1 MNKCDQPGS
10 NHAVTIPGQP
20 AQNSPVSLHRV
31 TAASLHRAPCE
42 KRLRPS
48 LCQDR
53 FTRNPPDLALQIR
66 AIVYN
71 DPHMNTE
78 ILQKAANQARGLAI
92 DAIYDKASGHMG
104 LPLGC
109 AEIGAVLYG
118 ELLNINPSEP
128 RWINRDRFILSGG
141 HGSMF
146 LYAWLHLSGYD
157 VRMSDIRAFR
167 SKGSRTPGHPEY
179 NCCPGVECTT
189 GPLGQGVANAVGFAI
204 SAKHAAARFNTPEH
218 EIFNP
223 TIYCL
228 AGDGCIQEGISREA
242 AAIAGALK
250 LDNLVLIYDANG
262 ITLDAPVAMTQV
274 DDIAACFIAQG
285 WDAFTIDGHNLEQV
299 EDTIRTCRLEKNG
312 RPKLIIAQT
321 TIAKGVPGF
330 EGTTKGHGE
339 GGAKVWEQA
348 HENWGLP
355 TDQRYY
361 VSDDVYA
368 YMQNLKQRREAAYAD
383 WKATYDAWRTAN
395 PDKAAELDSGIA
407 LVSDGLAPEASG
419 PMIPAFAAGTKVAT
433 RVSGGKAENAI
444 ADQCPAL
451 LSTSADLFSSNKNYL
466 ENGGDFSADDYAG
479 RNFWFGIRE
488 HAMAAICNGIA
499 YDGLFRP
506 TAGTFCVF
514 VDYMRAAIRVAA
526 LAQLPVTY
534 VLTHDSVAVG
544 EDGPTHQP
552 VETVSGLRVI
562 PNLDVVRPADEE
574 ETAGAWMA
582 AMQRNDGPTAL
593 ILTRQNVPSLT
604 AADPALTP
612 EARRQGV
619 LRGAYIVRREAT
631 AQPGTIIIAS
641 GSEVYLAME
650 AAKQLGD
657 SVRVVSMPSM
667 WRFNQ
672 QPSEY
677 REEILPAAC
686 QRRVAIEAGK
696 SDLWYRYVGP
706 QGAIIG
712 IDTFGFSAPG
722 AQVLSDLGM
731 NVDNIIST
739 VRSLA

>member
-1 MNKCDQPGS
+1 
-10 NHAVTIPGQP
+10 
-20 AQNSPVSLHRV
+20 
-31 TAASLHRAPCE
+31 
-42 KRLRPS
+42 
-48 LCQDR
+48 
-53 FTRNPPDLALQIR
+53 
-66 AIVYN
+66 
-71 DPHMNTE
+71 MNTE
-78 ILQKAANQARGLAI
+78 ILLKAANQARGLAI

-128 RWINRDRFILSGG
+128 RWLNRDRFILSGG

-146 LYAWLHLSGYD
+146 LYAWLHLSGFD
-157 VRMSDIRAFR
+157 VRMSDIRSFR

-189 GPLGQGVANAVGFAI
+189 GPLGQGIANAVGFAI
-204 SAKHAAARFNTPEH
+204 SAKHAAARFNTPEY
-218 EIFNP
+218 EIFNQ
-223 TIYCL
+223 TVYCL

-242 AAIAGALK
+242 AAIAGTLK

-262 ITLDAPVAMTQV
+262 ITLDAPVEMTQV
-274 DDIAACFIAQG
+274 DDIAACFRAQG
-285 WDAFTIDGHNLEQV
+285 WDAFTIDGNDMQQV
-299 EDTIRTCRLEKNG
+299 EDTLNVCRLERNG
-312 RPKLIIAQT
+312 RPKLIIART
-321 TIAKGVPGF
+321 VIAKGVPGF

-339 GGAKVWEQA
+339 GGAKLWQEA
-348 HENWGLP
+348 HANWGLP

-361 VSDDVYA
+361 VSDDVRA
-368 YMQNLKQRREAAYAD
+368 YMQNLKREREAAYAA
-383 WKATYDAWRTAN
+383 WKADYEAWRAAY
-395 PDKAAELDSGIA
+395 PEKAAELDAGIA
-407 LVSDGLAPEASG
+407 LEAEGLAPEVSG
-419 PMIPAFAAGTKVAT
+419 AMIPNFPEGTKAAT
-433 RVSGGKAENAI
+433 RVSGAKAENAV
-444 ADQCPAL
+444 AAHCPAL

-466 ENGGDFSADDYAG
+466 SKGGDFSAEDYTG
-479 RNFWFGIRE
+479 CNFWFGIRE

-552 VETVSGLRVI
+552 VETVSGLRVM

-574 ETAGAWMA
+574 EAAGAWMCA
-582 AMQRNDGPTAL
+582 LQRTKGPTAL
-593 ILTRQNVPSLT
+593 ILTRQDVPSLT
-604 AADPALTP
+604 AAQPDLTA
-612 EARRQGV
+612 ETRRQGT
-619 LRGAYIVRREAT
+619 RKGAYIARREAT
-631 AQPGTIIIAS
+631 ARPGTIIIAT
-641 GSEVYLAME
+641 GSEVYLALE

-657 SVRVVSMPSM
+657 DVRVVSMPSM
-667 WRFNQ
+667 WRFNR
-672 QPSEY
+672 QPAEY
-677 REEILPAAC
+677 REEVLPSAC
-686 QRRVAIEAGK
+686 TRRVAIEAGK
-696 SDLWYRYVGP
+696 TDLWYRYVGP

-731 NVDNIIST
+731 NVENIINT
-739 VRSLA
+739 VKSLG